1 MKAMLNKKIL
11 LEKFPGKGGW
21 TFARIPEIKQD
32 KSNPFGWVKVKGTI
46 DGYEINQ
53 YKLMPMGNGQLFLPV
68 KASIRK
74 IIQKEA
80 GDYIM
85 VTLHPDNDP
94 VITPDELLD
103 CLTDEPKAYQQFLRF
118 SEGQQKEYID
128 WIYTEKKES
137 TRIERMAKTIANI
150 SNGLTLTK
158 TKTEPS

>member
-1 MKAMLNKKIL
+1 
-11 LEKFPGKGGW
+11 
-21 TFARIPEIKQD
+21 
-32 KSNPFGWVKVKGTI
+32 
-46 DGYEINQ
+46 
-53 YKLMPMGNGQLFLPV
+53 MPMGNGQLFLPV

-74 IIQKEA
+74 IIRKEA

-85 VTLHPDNDP
+85 ITLHPDNDP
-94 VITPDELLD
+94 VIIPDELLD

-128 WIYTEKKES
+128 WIYAAKKES